1 MLIKIFS
8 GGHMLKKDKIER
20 QLEKTPIDL
29 DIKVSKEINTIAKI
43 KGVSF
48 SELVNQIL
56 INFVKNF
63 KAIKSSQE
71 KSEELEEEK
80 YFEYMDSL
88 RKLLSDSSIPKKSKK
103 FLIG

>member
-1 MLIKIFS
+1 
-8 GGHMLKKDKIER
+8 MLKKDKIER
-20 QLEKTPIDL
+20 QLEKTTIDL
-29 DIKVSKEINTIAKI
+29 DIKVSKEIKNIAKT

-56 INFVKNF
+56 TNFVKNF
-63 KAIKSSQE
+63 KAIKKSQE

-88 RKLLSDSSIPKKSKK
+88 RKLLTDSSIPKKSKK

>member
-1 MLIKIFS
+1 
-8 GGHMLKKDKIER
+8 MLKKDKIKR
-20 QLEKTPIDL
+20 QLEKTTIDL
-29 DIKVSKEINTIAKI
+29 DIKVSKEIKNIAKT

-88 RKLLSDSSIPKKSKK
+88 RKVLTDSSIPKKSKK

>member
-1 MLIKIFS
+1 
-8 GGHMLKKDKIER
+8 MLKKDKIER
-20 QLEKTPIDL
+20 QLEKTTIDL
-29 DIKVSKEINTIAKI
+29 DIKVSKEIENIAKT
-43 KGVSF
+43 KGIPF

-56 INFVKNF
+56 TNFVKNF
-63 KAIKSSQE
+63 KAIKRSQE

-88 RKLLSDSSIPKKSKK
+88 RKLLTDSSIPKKSKK

>member
-1 MLIKIFS
+1 V
-8 GGHMLKKDKIER
+8 LKKDKIKI
-20 QLEKTPIDL
+20 QLEKITIDL
-29 DIKVSKEINTIAKI
+29 DIKVSKKINKIAKI

-48 SELVNQIL
+48 SELTNQIL
-56 INFVKNF
+56 TNFVKNY
-63 KAIKSSQE
+63 KAIKRSQE

>member
-1 MLIKIFS
+1 M
-8 GGHMLKKDKIER
+8 
-20 QLEKTPIDL
+20 
-29 DIKVSKEINTIAKI
+29 SKEIKNIAKT

-88 RKLLSDSSIPKKSKK
+88 RKLLTDSSIPKKSKK

>member
-1 MLIKIFS
+1 
-8 GGHMLKKDKIER
+8 MLKKDKIER
-20 QLEKTPIDL
+20 QLEKTTIDL
-29 DIKVSKEINTIAKI
+29 DIKVSKEINKIAKLN
-43 KGVSF
+43 GVPF

-56 INFVKNF
+56 TNFVKNF

-88 RKLLSDSSIPKKSKK
+88 RKLLTDSSIPKKSKK

>member
-1 MLIKIFS
+1 
-8 GGHMLKKDKIER
+8 MLKKDKIKR
-20 QLEKTPIDL
+20 QLEKTTIDL
-29 DIKVSKEINTIAKI
+29 DIKVSKEIKNIAKT

-88 RKLLSDSSIPKKSKK
+88 RKLLTDSSIPKKSKK

>member
-1 MLIKIFS
+1 
-8 GGHMLKKDKIER
+8 MLKKDKIKR
-20 QLEKTPIDL
+20 QLEKSTIDL
-29 DIKVSKEINTIAKI
+29 DIKVSKEIKNIAKI

-56 INFVKNF
+56 TNFVKNF
-63 KAIKSSQE
+63 KAIKRSQE

-88 RKLLSDSSIPKKSKK
+88 QKLLTDSSIPKKSKK

>member
-1 MLIKIFS
+1 
-8 GGHMLKKDKIER
+8 MLKKDKIER
-20 QLEKTPIDL
+20 QLEKTTIDL
-29 DIKVSKEINTIAKI
+29 DIKVSKEINKIAKL
-43 KGVSF
+43 KGVPF

-56 INFVKNF
+56 TNFVKNF

-88 RKLLSDSSIPKKSKK
+88 RKLLTDSSIPKKSKK